1 MFDLLFDGKKIS
13 SFQQLK
19 DNFDLEAVK
28 LYCLGGSLS
37 SWLDCCGESEIAE
50 RVRGINIYEDIDIQ
64 LAEIFGQP
72 APIRVD
78 IQKAQAVN
86 NAKKALS
93 SFVMG
98 ANPLA
103 FALTAN
109 NNSFICLTER
119 QMSSFEVGT
128 GSFFNNSG
136 SFTNSSYANLI
147 GSFEQNISSF
157 ENTLSS
163 FRNGI
168 GSYEYES
175 EYEFEFGSFRK
186 IYSSFNFEQS
196 SKRDVFN
203 SFNLENTSFSYNTS
217 SFLTSSY
224 FINTSSYNLSSFT
237 DNSSTSSFSPSS
249 FIISSFS
256 ANSFEQ
262 KSDATYSGSK
272 GETNITADEGENLKT
287 PEEKICDNLTFSPLN
302 RYGYGIHLI

>member
-13 SFQQLK
+13 SYQQLK
-19 DNFDLEAVK
+19 DNFDFETVK

-50 RVRGINIYEDIDIQ
+50 RVRGINIHEDIDIQ
-64 LAEIFGQP
+64 LAEIFGLP

-86 NAKKALS
+86 NVKNALS

-98 ANPLA
+98 VNPLTY
-103 FALTAN
+103 ALTAGN
-109 NNSFICLTER
+109 SSFIGLTAK
-119 QMSSFEVGT
+119 QFSSFEVGT
-128 GSFFNNSG
+128 GSFFANSG
-136 SFTNSSYANLI
+136 SFTNGSYTFML
-147 GSFEQNISSF
+147 GSFEQNTSYF
-157 ENTLSS
+157 EKTSSS
-163 FRNGI
+163 FRIGI

-175 EYEFEFGSFRK
+175 EYEYGSFRNV
-186 IYSSFNFEQS
+186 YSSFKFEQS
-196 SKRDVFN
+196 SARSLSN
-203 SFNLENTSFSYNTS
+203 SFNLENTSFSYNTG

-237 DNSSTSSFSPSS
+237 DNSSISSFSSSS

-256 ANSFEQ
+256 EKSFER
-262 KSDATYSGSK
+262 SSNMTVSGCEDDAYGK
-272 GETNITADEGENLKT
+272 AAVKEENPKT